1 MTIDEYLARVGT
13 ALTNP
18 SARAGLDDL
27 RTALEERAAAVGEG
41 HLQTDIRDSLRKIRE
56 TLRASDFSPS
66 GLCRPPKPAPRA
78 PILLGWPTHGV
89 EARTGTT

>member
-41 HLQTDIRDSLRKIRE
+41 LSLIH
-56 TLRASDFSPS
+56 
-66 GLCRPPKPAPRA
+66 
-78 PILLGWPTHGV
+78 I
-89 EARTGTT
+89 

>member
-27 RTALEERAAAVGEG
+27 
-41 HLQTDIRDSLRKIRE
+41 SLIH
-56 TLRASDFSPS
+56 
-66 GLCRPPKPAPRA
+66 
-78 PILLGWPTHGV
+78 I
-89 EARTGTT
+89 